1 VVRTLVDK
9 AERWWL
15 QAASVDLLVV
25 LLVNL
30 VVLVDPVDKFQS
42 LLLTWY

>member
-1 VVRTLVDK
+1 
-9 AERWWL
+9 
-15 QAASVDLLVV
+15 VDLLVV

-42 LLLTWY
+42 LLLTWYWPQLCSWMLSSRLFRCYY